1 MISVTVRRLV
11 LKRALLRQGGE
22 IQSVETIRVGRTA
35 AAAAIADTA
44 AAAGITGFVLLGER
58 AVGGGVFRRER
69 Q

>member
-22 IQSVETIRVGRTA
+22 VQSVETIRVGRAA
-35 AAAAIADTA
+35 AAAAIA
-44 AAAGITGFVLLGER
+44 AAAGITGFVPLGER